1 MLKLAEWSGHP
12 LKWIQPHA
20 MNMEYELRSGDA
32 VAAALNFR
40 SAWGSL
46 ATATSGD
53 GTWTFKRVGFW
64 QTRVTVRAENS
75 DRDLAVFRNAT
86 WSGGGTLELP
96 DGRKF
101 LANTNF
107 WSTRYEFKTEAGEP
121 LISFVKIGGLLH
133 MSAEVEI
140 HPAAFQIPET
150 TWMVM
155 LGWYLAVMMF
165 MDSAAATAAVV
176 PAM

>member
-1 MLKLAEWSGHP
+1 MLKLAEWSGQP